1 MQPGSKGVSGA
12 SGTACTRC
20 DRSLT
25 RIVIYMKITLMK
37 NLDVSVKLAD
47 APPIRRVPL
56 ALARRFFQI
65 CNTVGAEAV
74 AEADLMPLEFAV
86 MAYVNATDGE
96 PDVDQVGLAERI
108 GVDRNTTSLLVRGL
122 EAKGLLEQRVSATD
136 RRARLIRLT
145 PRGEKLFRKLHPKAL
160 AAQEQIL
167 AVLEPVERDLL
178 LDLLLRVIDE
188 YRHLARPGAGR
199 RKRNSNSYPIRNGR
213 RG

>member
-1 MQPGSKGVSGA
+1 MTK
-12 SGTACTRC
+12 
-20 DRSLT
+20 RS
-25 RIVIYMKITLMK
+25 I
-37 NLDVSVKLAD
+37 SVQLAD

-65 CNTVGAEAV
+65 CNTLGAEAV
-74 AEADLMPLEFAV
+74 AEAGLTPLEFAV
-86 MAYVNATDGE
+86 MAYVNSTDGE
-96 PDVDQVGLAERI
+96 PDIDQGGLAERV

-145 PRGEKLFRKLHPKAL
+145 RRGEKLFRELHPKAL

-167 AVLEPVERDLL
+167 AVLEPAERDLL

-188 YRHLARPGAGR
+188 HRHLARPGAGR
-199 RKRNSNSYPIRNGR
+199 RKRNSNSHSTSNGR
-213 RG
+213 RA